1 MSRILRPALQA
12 KSVRATEGVGRVFFT
27 PQPTCWSPLSYRAG
41 VFYVFRSAKCYNIV
55 LRPELPVPHKE
66 IKMIKEGSKVK
77 FDYTLTVDGKVTDTS
92 AGRGPLEYV
101 HGAGH
106 IIPGLEKELL
116 GMKVGDKK
124 TVKVAPEEGYGLV
137 LEEAIR
143 RVPKEAIGG
152 AENLKVGDMVGAS
165 NEGHTFRAVVK
176 EITDK
181 EVVLDFNHP
190 LAGKEL
196 NFDVEIK
203 EIN

>member
-1 MSRILRPALQA
+1 
-12 KSVRATEGVGRVFFT
+12 
-27 PQPTCWSPLSYRAG
+27 
-41 VFYVFRSAKCYNIV
+41 
-55 LRPELPVPHKE
+55 
-66 IKMIKEGSKVK
+66 MIKEGSKVK
-77 FDYTLTVDGKVTDTS
+77 FDYTLTVDGKVADTS
-92 AGRGPLEYV
+92 AGRGPLEYT

-106 IIPGLEKELL
+106 IIPGLEEELT

-124 TVKVAPEEGYGLV
+124 TVKVAPE
-137 LEEAIR
+137 AIR

-152 AENLKVGDMVGAS
+152 AEHLKVGDMVGAS

-190 LAGKEL
+190 LAGKDL
-196 NFDVEIK
+196 TFDVEIK

>member
-1 MSRILRPALQA
+1 
-12 KSVRATEGVGRVFFT
+12 
-27 PQPTCWSPLSYRAG
+27 
-41 VFYVFRSAKCYNIV
+41 
-55 LRPELPVPHKE
+55 
-66 IKMIKEGSKVK
+66 MIKEGSKVK
-77 FDYTLTVDGKVTDTS
+77 LDYTVRVDGKVTDTS
-92 AGRGPLEYV
+92 AGRGPLEYT

-124 TVKVAPEEGYGLV
+124 SVDIAPEEGYGNV

-152 AENLKVGDMVGAS
+152 AEHLKVGDMVGAS
-165 NEGHTFRAVVK
+165 NAGHTFRAVVK

-190 LAGKEL
+190 LAGKNL
-196 NFDVEIK
+196 HFDVEIK

>member
-1 MSRILRPALQA
+1 
-12 KSVRATEGVGRVFFT
+12 
-27 PQPTCWSPLSYRAG
+27 
-41 VFYVFRSAKCYNIV
+41 
-55 LRPELPVPHKE
+55 
-66 IKMIKEGSKVK
+66 MIKEGSKVK
-77 FDYTLTVDGKVTDTS
+77 FDYTLTVEGKVADTS
-92 AGRGPLEYV
+92 AGHGPLEYV

-106 IIPGLEKELL
+106 IIPGLEEELL

-124 TVKVAPEEGYGLV
+124 TVNVKAEKAYGLV

-143 RVPKEAIGG
+143 RVPKEAVGG

-165 NEGHTFRAVVK
+165 NAGHTFRAIVK

-190 LAGKEL
+190 LAGKDLTFE
-196 NFDVEIK
+196 VEIK

>member
-1 MSRILRPALQA
+1 
-12 KSVRATEGVGRVFFT
+12 
-27 PQPTCWSPLSYRAG
+27 
-41 VFYVFRSAKCYNIV
+41 
-55 LRPELPVPHKE
+55 
-66 IKMIKEGSKVK
+66 MIKEGSKVK
-77 FDYTLTVDGKVTDTS
+77 FDYTLIVDGKITDTS
-92 AGRGPLEYV
+92 SGRGPLEYT

-106 IIPGLEKELL
+106 IIKGLEKELS

-124 TVKVAPEEGYGLV
+124 SVNVAPEEGYGLV
-137 LEEAIR
+137 NPEAIR
-143 RVPKEAIGG
+143 RIPKEAVHG

-165 NEGHTFRAVVK
+165 NAGHTFRAVVK

-196 NFDVEIK
+196 HFDVEIK